1 MRKFL
6 TQPLRRVVLSWGA
19 SSAIDHVVDVQHLK
33 KDYRGNCCVL
43 RTERGH
49 IALQSYSTI
58 VEVIFNFHNPN
69 LTIVDVPL
77 GWYSATTARQM
88 SMFSNIYGG
97 LVTGRLPRWWLNR
110 RQSSEGA
117 DEYVGEDDPFDPKTW
132 IGKEV
137 LRVGPNKFAAG
148 LTVEELAG
156 DVKIQAYR
164 SYYDSE
170 LRYQV
175 FNENLQKYKRFKG
188 VWVDGGF
195 DTKEEAIRSV
205 PENFLEWITVQ
216 RLKHAA

>member
-6 TQPLRRVVLSWGA
+6 TRPLSRVVLAWGG
-19 SSAIDHVVDVQHLK
+19 SSAIDHVVDAQHLK
-33 KDYRGNCCVL
+33 NDYRGNCCVL

-49 IALQSYSTI
+49 MAFQSYSTI
-58 VEVIFNFHNPN
+58 VEIIFNFYNSGK
-69 LTIVDVPL
+69 TMVDVPM

-88 SMFSNIYGG
+88 AMFGRIYGE
-97 LVTGRLPRWWLNR
+97 LATELLPRWWFNTKE
-110 RQSSEGA
+110 SSDGA
-117 DEYVGEDDPFDPKTW
+117 DEYVGQGDPFEPDTW
-132 IGKEV
+132 NKMEI

-148 LTVEELAG
+148 LTVEELVG

-164 SYYDSE
+164 SYASG

>member
-1 MRKFL
+1 M
-6 TQPLRRVVLSWGA
+6 
-19 SSAIDHVVDVQHLK
+19 
-33 KDYRGNCCVL
+33 
-43 RTERGH
+43 
-49 IALQSYSTI
+49 
-58 VEVIFNFHNPN
+58 
-69 LTIVDVPL
+69 

-88 SMFSNIYGG
+88 RMFGSIYGE
-97 LVTGRLPRWWLNR
+97 LATELLPRWWFNTKE
-110 RQSSEGA
+110 SSDGA
-117 DEYVGEDDPFDPKTW
+117 DEYVGQGDPFEPDTW
-132 IGKEV
+132 NKMEV

-164 SYYDSE
+164 SYASG

-195 DTKEEAIRSV
+195 ATKEEAIRNV

>member
-6 TQPLRRVVLSWGA
+6 TRPLSKVVLAWGA
-19 SSAIDHVVDVQHLK
+19 SSAIDHVVDAQHPK

-49 IALQSYSTI
+49 MAFQSYSTI
-58 VEVIFNFHNPN
+58 VEIIFNFFNSGK
-69 LTIVDVPL
+69 TMVDVPM

-88 SMFSNIYGG
+88 RMFGSIYGEQATE
-97 LVTGRLPRWWLNR
+97 LLPRWWLNT

-117 DEYVGEDDPFDPKTW
+117 DEYVGQGDPFEPDTW
-132 IGKEV
+132 NKMEI

-164 SYYDSE
+164 SYASG

-195 DTKEEAIRSV
+195 ATKEEAIRNV

>member
-6 TQPLRRVVLSWGA
+6 TRPLSKVVLAWGG
-19 SSAIDHVVDVQHLK
+19 SSAIDRVVDVQHLK

-58 VEVIFNFHNPN
+58 VEIIFNFHNPN
-69 LTIVDVPL
+69 LTRVDVPL

-88 SMFSNIYGG
+88 SMFSNIYGE
-97 LVTGRLPRWWLNR
+97 LATELLPRWWFNTKEG
-110 RQSSEGA
+110 SDGA
-117 DEYVGEDDPFDPKTW
+117 DEYVGQGDPFEPDTW
-132 IGKEV
+132 NKMEI

-164 SYYDSE
+164 SYASG

>member
-19 SSAIDHVVDVQHLK
+19 SSAIDYVVDVQHLK

-49 IALQSYSTI
+49 MALQSYSTI
-58 VEVIFNFHNPN
+58 VEIIFNFYNPR

-97 LVTGRLPRWWLNR
+97 LVTELLPRWWLNR
-110 RQSSEGA
+110 KDHSDGA
-117 DEYVGEDDPFDPKTW
+117 DEYVGKDDPFDPKTW

-137 LRVGPNKFAAG
+137 LRVGLNKFAAG
-148 LTVEELAG
+148 TTVEELAG
-156 DVKIQAYR
+156 DIKIQAYQ
-164 SYYDSE
+164 SYSSG

-195 DTKEEAIRSV
+195 ATKEEAIRSV

>member
-6 TQPLRRVVLSWGA
+6 TWPLDRVVLAWGA
-19 SSAIDHVVDVQHLK
+19 SSAIDRVVDAQHLT

-43 RTERGH
+43 RTKRGH
-49 IALQSYSTI
+49 MALQSYSTI
-58 VEVIFNFHNPN
+58 VEIIFNFYNPN
-69 LTIVDVPL
+69 LTKVDVPF
-77 GWYSATTARQM
+77 GWYSSTTARHM
-88 SMFSNIYGG
+88 RMFGSIYGG
-97 LVTGRLPRWWLNR
+97 LATERLPWWWYNTR
-110 RQSSEGA
+110 RSSAGA
-117 DEYVGEDDPFDPKTW
+117 DEYVGQGDPFEPDTW
-132 IGKEV
+132 GKMEV

-148 LTVEELAG
+148 VTVDELAG
-156 DVKIQAYR
+156 NVKIQAYR
-164 SYYDSE
+164 SYASG

-195 DTKEEAIRSV
+195 ATKEEAIRNV

>member
-6 TQPLRRVVLSWGA
+6 TKPVDRVVLKWGA
-19 SSAIDHVVDVQHLK
+19 ASAIDKVIDAQHLR

-43 RTERGH
+43 RTARGH
-49 IALQSYSTI
+49 MALQSYSTI
-58 VEVIFNFHNPN
+58 VEVIFNFYNSGK
-69 LTIVDVPL
+69 TMVDVPF
-77 GWYSATTARQM
+77 GYYSPTTARQM
-88 SMFSNIYGG
+88 CMFGSLYGE
-97 LVTGRLPRWWLNR
+97 LANELLPRWWLNT

-117 DEYVGEDDPFDPKTW
+117 GEYVGQGDPFDPDTW
-132 IGKEV
+132 NKMEV
-137 LRVGPNKFAAG
+137 LRVGLKKFAAG

-156 DVKIQAYR
+156 DIKIQAYR
-164 SYYDSE
+164 SYASG

-175 FNENLQKYKRFKG
+175 YNESLLKYKRFKG

-205 PENFLEWITVQ
+205 PKNFLEWVTVQ

>member
-6 TQPLRRVVLSWGA
+6 TRPLSRVVLPWGA
-19 SSAIDHVVDVQHLK
+19 SSAIDKVIDVQHLK

-49 IALQSYSTI
+49 MALQSYSTI
-58 VEVIFNFHNPN
+58 VEIIFNFFNSGK
-69 LTIVDVPL
+69 TMVDVPF

-88 SMFSNIYGG
+88 RMFGSIYGE
-97 LVTGRLPRWWLNR
+97 LATELLPRWWFNTKE
-110 RQSSEGA
+110 SSDGA
-117 DEYVGEDDPFDPKTW
+117 DEYVGKDDPFDPKTW

-164 SYYDSE
+164 SYASG

-175 FNENLQKYKRFKG
+175 YNENLQKYKRFKG

-195 DTKEEAIRSV
+195 ATKEEAIRNV

>member
-1 MRKFL
+1 MRAVE
-6 TQPLRRVVLSWGA
+6 PEVLSSDEYRSLIDSIVA
-19 SSAIDHVVDVQHLK
+19 KAFLKRMEEPPAERCDLLNYIDHVLYPILEDDERLYIK
-33 KDYRGNCCVL
+33 LYNTMRKD
-43 RTERGH
+43 
-49 IALQSYSTI
+49 
-58 VEVIFNFHNPN
+58 
-69 LTIVDVPL
+69 
-77 GWYSATTARQM
+77 
-88 SMFSNIYGG
+88 
-97 LVTGRLPRWWLNR
+97 
-110 RQSSEGA
+110 GA

-164 SYYDSE
+164 SYASG

-175 FNENLQKYKRFKG
+175 YNENLQKYKRFKG

-195 DTKEEAIRSV
+195 ATKEEAIRNV

>member
-1 MRKFL
+1 M
-6 TQPLRRVVLSWGA
+6 
-19 SSAIDHVVDVQHLK
+19 
-33 KDYRGNCCVL
+33 
-43 RTERGH
+43 
-49 IALQSYSTI
+49 
-58 VEVIFNFHNPN
+58 
-69 LTIVDVPL
+69 VDVPF

-88 SMFSNIYGG
+88 RMFGSIYGERATE
-97 LVTGRLPRWWLNR
+97 LLPRWWFNTKE
-110 RQSSEGA
+110 SSDGA

-164 SYYDSE
+164 SYASG

-175 FNENLQKYKRFKG
+175 YNENLQKYKRFKG

-195 DTKEEAIRSV
+195 ATKEEAIRNV